1 MQDFVAV
8 CYINEMEK
16 RKRKKGVKRTCPLKR
31 YNIHPNNNSKNMII
45 LVKSQ
50 QLVWVLC
57 VSYLLNQANKLL
69 KWRNIKNP
77 PKRQHI
83 SITGESIKTVPSL
96 CTSIE
101 FKPIIQSPFL
111 LLYETFFLGRRVGPE
126 GQPLS
131 VNPKEK

>member
-1 MQDFVAV
+1 MRW
-8 CYINEMEK
+8 K
-16 RKRKKGVKRTCPLKR
+16 KKKKKKGVKRTCPLPCPLKR

-45 LVKSQ
+45 LVKHVATGLGPLSVILTEPGKQ
-50 QLVWVLC
+50 VIKMEK
-57 VSYLLNQANKLL
+57 Y
-69 KWRNIKNP
+69 KNP

-83 SITGESIKTVPSL
+83 SITGESMKTVPSL

-111 LLYETFFLGRRVGPE
+111 LLYETFFLGRSVGPG